1 MFGTNLGIWDL
12 LVIVFYFT
20 FQFSLGLIFK
30 AFSKDASD
38 YFRAGGSMLWWLV
51 GASAFMTQF
60 SAWTFTGAA
69 GKAYIDGM
77 LVAAIF
83 FGNGVGYLCN
93 ALFTSYKFRRMR
105 VITPIEGVRD
115 RYGETNEQIFT
126 WLQVPISVVYAG
138 IWLNGLGIVAAGFF
152 NIPPTLTIAIVGAVV
167 VFMSVAGGSWAI
179 VASDFMQTVLLMVI
193 TLVACFLAL
202 NHPDVGGLGG
212 FFSKL
217 PEGHFA
223 FWKSSDATFVYVWIF
238 AAFVIQSF
246 KLNNMFESYRYLC
259 VKDDRQARKA
269 ALMAAALMFIG
280 PLIWFIPPMAARIIQ
295 PDMAAVFPHLGEKAY
310 EGAFVFIGLE
320 LMPVGMLGLLLCA
333 LFAATI
339 SSMDTGLNRNAGI
352 IVKNFY
358 HPVLRKNASPK
369 ELLLTGRVVSA
380 LFGGLIILAALGI
393 RSIQDFNLFEIMIL
407 FGSLITIPYAMPLVW
422 GIFFKGAPRWAA
434 WSSLLVGLS
443 FSAFVKWVLDP
454 AWFGYVGLSSRE
466 FSDFLYIW
474 SGLGNIVV
482 CSIWFFVTIWIA
494 KRWQLKVHPKVEDL
508 FERLHKPVDLT
519 GEGGKESDDVQA
531 RILGILCFIYGGFI
545 TLLGIIIPNPLGGR
559 MCFWFCGLF
568 IVAIG
573 GLLYRASKAHKKRS
587 LAAAAAAALK
597 GKKDDNE

>member
-1 MFGTNLGIWDL
+1 MFGTNLGFWDL
-12 LVIVFYFT
+12 MVIVFYFT
-20 FQFSLGLIFK
+20 FQFSLGLIFR

-38 YFRAGGSMLWWLV
+38 YFRAGGSMLWWMV

-69 GKAYIDGM
+69 GKAYIDGI

-83 FGNGVGYLCN
+83 FGNAVGYFCN
-93 ALFTSYKFRRMR
+93 YLYTSYKFRRMR
-105 VITPIEGVRD
+105 VITAIEGVRD
-115 RYGETNEQIFT
+115 RYGHTNEQVFT
-126 WLQVPISVVYAG
+126 WVQVPISVIYAG

-152 NIPPTLTIAIVGAVV
+152 NIPPSLTIWIVGAVV
-167 VFMSVAGGSWAI
+167 VFMSVTGGSWAI
-179 VASDFMQTVLLMVI
+179 VASDFMQTVLLMSI
-193 TLVACFLAL
+193 TVVACFLAL
-202 NHPDVGGLGG
+202 SHPAVGGLGG
-212 FFSKL
+212 FFEKV

-223 FWKSSDATFVYVWIF
+223 FWRAEDATFVYFWIF

-259 VKDDRQARKA
+259 VKDDKQARKA
-269 ALMAAALMFIG
+269 ALMASALMFIG
-280 PLIWFIPPMAARIIQ
+280 PFIWFIPPMAARIIQ
-295 PDMAAVFPHLGEKAY
+295 PDLTSVFPHLGEKAY

-358 HPVLRKNASPK
+358 HPIVRKTASPK
-369 ELLLTGRVVSA
+369 ELLLTGRAVSA
-380 LFGGLIILAALGI
+380 LFGLLIILSALAI
-393 RSIQDFNLFEIMIL
+393 RSIQDFNLFEIMVL

-443 FSAFVKWVLDP
+443 FSAFSKWVLDP
-454 AWFGYVGLSSRE
+454 AWFGYTDLSTRE
-466 FSDFLYIW
+466 ISDFLYIW
-474 SGLGNIVV
+474 SGLGNIVI
-482 CSIWFFVTIWIA
+482 CSLWFFATIWIA
-494 KRWQLKVHPKVEDL
+494 KRFDLKVHPMVEDL
-508 FERLHKPVDLT
+508 FERLNRPVDHS
-519 GEGGKESDDVQA
+519 GEGGVDSDDTQA

-545 TLLGIIIPNPLGGR
+545 TILGLVIPNPLGGR
-559 MCFWFCGLF
+559 IAFMFCGLI
-568 IVAIG
+568 IVGIG
-573 GLLYRASKAHKKRS
+573 ALLYRASLAHKKRR
-587 LAAAAAAALK
+587 LATEAHVRSNPA
-597 GKKDDNE
+597 E

>member
-1 MFGTNLGIWDL
+1 MFGTNLGFWDL
-12 LVIVFYFT
+12 MVIVFYFT
-20 FQFSLGLIFK
+20 FQFSLGLIFR

-38 YFRAGGSMLWWLV
+38 YFRAGGSMLWWMV

-69 GKAYIDGM
+69 GKAYIDGI

-83 FGNGVGYLCN
+83 FGNAVGYFCN
-93 ALFTSYKFRRMR
+93 YLYTSYKFRRMR
-105 VITPIEGVRD
+105 VITAIEGVRD
-115 RYGETNEQIFT
+115 RYGHTNEQVFT
-126 WLQVPISVVYAG
+126 WVQVPISVIYAG

-152 NIPPTLTIAIVGAVV
+152 NIPPSLTIWIVGAVV
-167 VFMSVAGGSWAI
+167 VFMSVTGGSWAI
-179 VASDFMQTVLLMVI
+179 VASDFMQTVLLMSI
-193 TLVACFLAL
+193 TVVACFLAL
-202 NHPDVGGLGG
+202 SHPAVGGLGG
-212 FFSKL
+212 FFEKV

-223 FWKSSDATFVYVWIF
+223 FWRSEDATFVYVWIF

-259 VKDDRQARKA
+259 VKDDKQARKA
-269 ALMAAALMFIG
+269 ALMASALMFIG
-280 PLIWFIPPMAARIIQ
+280 PFIWFIPPMAARIIQ
-295 PDMAAVFPHLGEKAY
+295 PDLTSVFPHLGEKAY
-310 EGAFVFIGLE
+310 EGAFVYIGLE

-358 HPVLRKNASPK
+358 HPILRKNASPK
-369 ELLLTGRVVSA
+369 ELLLTGRAVSA
-380 LFGGLIILAALGI
+380 LFGLLIILSALAI
-393 RSIQDFNLFEIMIL
+393 RSIQDFNLFEIMVL

-434 WSSLLVGLS
+434 WSSLLVGLT
-443 FSAFVKWVLDP
+443 FSAFSKWVLDP
-454 AWFGYVGLSSRE
+454 AWFGYTDLSTRE
-466 FSDFLYIW
+466 ISDFLYIW

-482 CSIWFFVTIWIA
+482 CSIWFFATIWIG
-494 KRWQLKVHPKVEDL
+494 KRFDLKIHPVVEDL
-508 FERLHKPVDLT
+508 FERLNRPVDHS
-519 GEGGKESDDVQA
+519 GEGGVDSDDTQA

-545 TLLGIIIPNPLGGR
+545 TVLGLVIPNPLGGR
-559 MCFWFCGLF
+559 IAFMFCGLI

-573 GLLYRASKAHKKRS
+573 GLLYRASRVHKKRR
-587 LAAAAAAALK
+587 LATEAHAQSKA
-597 GKKDDNE
+597 EE

>member
-1 MFGTNLGIWDL
+1 MFGTNLNGWDL
-12 LVIVFYFT
+12 LVIVFYFG
-20 FQFSLGLIFK
+20 FQASLGLIFR

-83 FGNGVGYLCN
+83 FGNSVGYLCN
-93 ALFTSYKFRRMR
+93 YFFTSYRFRRMR

-115 RYGETNEQIFT
+115 RYGYKNEQVFT

-152 NIPPTLTIAIVGAVV
+152 NIPPNLTIWIVGFVV
-167 VFMSVAGGSWAI
+167 VFMSVLGGSWAI

-202 NHPDVGGLGG
+202 SHPDVGGLSG
-212 FFSKL
+212 FFRNL
-217 PEGHFA
+217 PEGHLA
-223 FWKSSDATFVYVWIF
+223 FWKAEESTFAYVWIF

-259 VKDDRQARKA
+259 VKDDKQAKKA
-269 ALMAAALMFIG
+269 ALMASALMFIG
-280 PLIWFIPPMAARIIQ
+280 PFVWFIPPMAARIIQ
-295 PDMAAVFPHLGEKAY
+295 PDMQAVFPHLGEKAY
-310 EGAFVFIGLE
+310 EGAFVFIGIE

-358 HPVLRKNASPK
+358 HPILRKKATPR
-369 ELLLTGRVVSA
+369 ELLMTGKMVSA
-380 LFGGLIILAALGI
+380 LFGFLIILSALAI
-393 RSIQDFNLFEIMIL
+393 RSIQNFNLFEIMIL

-434 WSSLLVGLS
+434 WTSLIVGLS
-443 FSAFVKWVLDP
+443 FSAFVKWLLDP
-454 AWFGYVGLSSRE
+454 AWFGYGNLSARE
-466 FSDFLYIW
+466 VSDFLYIW
-474 SGLGNIVV
+474 SGLGNIVI
-482 CSIWFFVTIWIA
+482 CSAWFFITIWIA
-494 KRWQLKVHPKVEDL
+494 RLLKLKTHPQVEDL
-508 FERLHKPVDLT
+508 FERLHRPVDHS

-531 RILGILCFIYGGFI
+531 KILGILCFIYGGFI
-545 TLLGIIIPNPLGGR
+545 SVLGLIIPNPLGGR
-559 MCFWFCGLF
+559 FCFLFCGIF
-568 IVAIG
+568 IMGVG
-573 GLLYRASKAHKKRS
+573 WLLYRASKAHKKRRD
-587 LAAAAAAALK
+587 AAQPPPEPAA
-597 GKKDDNE
+597 